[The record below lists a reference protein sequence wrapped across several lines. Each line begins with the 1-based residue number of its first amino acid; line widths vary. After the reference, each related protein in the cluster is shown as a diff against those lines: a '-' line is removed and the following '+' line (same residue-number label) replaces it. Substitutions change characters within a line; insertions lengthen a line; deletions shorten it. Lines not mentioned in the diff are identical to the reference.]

1 MLGILPSR
9 GTKVRSGTRR
19 NQRGLTL
26 IELIVAFTI
35 LAILTTMSLPLTRYK
50 VRRDKERD
58 LRIALREIRTAIDK
72 YKDAADKN
80 LFQIKVGTEGYPE
93 TLEILVEGIAM
104 SSSPDGTKIKF
115 LRKIPTDPMT
125 GMADW
130 GLRAMKDDPGSQ
142 SWSGGNVFDVYTKSQ
157 DRAPDGT
164 LYQEW

>member
-1 MLGILPSR
+1 MQTKLPSSPIA
-9 GTKVRSGTRR
+9 GRSGKRR

-26 IELIVAFTI
+26 VELIVAFSI

-58 LRIALREIRTAIDK
+58 LRYALREIRTAIDK

-93 TLEILVEGIAM
+93 TLEILVEGVTM
-104 SSSPDGTKIKF
+104 SSSADGTKIKF
-115 LRKIPTDPMT
+115 LRKIPIDPMT

-130 GLRAMKDDPGSQ
+130 GLRAMKDDPDSQ

-157 DRAPDGT
+157 ARAPDGT
-164 LYQEW
+164 SYQEW